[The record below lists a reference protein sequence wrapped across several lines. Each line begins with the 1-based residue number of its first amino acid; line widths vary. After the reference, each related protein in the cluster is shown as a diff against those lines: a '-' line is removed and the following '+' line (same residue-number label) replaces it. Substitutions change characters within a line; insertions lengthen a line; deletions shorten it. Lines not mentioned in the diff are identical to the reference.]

1 MRQELNE
8 EIKQIS
14 LRIVR
19 SFHEYFTAI
28 FYHAL
33 PASILYY
40 PRQLVVGCDLNLFQ
54 SHLAAAR
61 EKNKNKDKSKGKD
74 KDKCELHVRVR
85 SVEPW
90 IRDRGFPY
98 VLHFHGLIIWTW

>member
-1 MRQELNE
+1 MLFRSE

-33 PASILYY
+33 PAIILYY

-61 EKNKNKDKSKGKD
+61 EKNKKNKKIKNKKMKNKKRYEECDKLMISWIKYTFKKGEVTK
-74 KDKCELHVRVR
+74 
-85 SVEPW
+85 
-90 IRDRGFPY
+90 
-98 VLHFHGLIIWTW
+98 